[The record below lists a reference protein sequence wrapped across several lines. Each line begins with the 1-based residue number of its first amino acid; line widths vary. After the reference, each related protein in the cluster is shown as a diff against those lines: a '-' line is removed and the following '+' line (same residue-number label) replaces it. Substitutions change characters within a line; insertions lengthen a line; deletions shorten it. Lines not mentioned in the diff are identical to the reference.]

1 MYLYSTFRI
10 LTYKIRM
17 RDILLLNISQ
27 CHFPFVFIG
36 YFYAKN
42 DILLFYPNY
51 NNSSIITHLTQPQL
65 VTCWKSFTSDILYSH
80 DFFVTLRLTQI
91 IMEI

>member
-1 MYLYSTFRI
+1 MYLCSTFRI

-17 RDILLLNISQ
+17 KDILLLNISQ
-27 CHFPFVFIG
+27 CHFPLFSLATFMRRMTYYSFIPI
-36 YFYAKN
+36 
-42 DILLFYPNY
+42 IL
-51 NNSSIITHLTQPQL
+51 THLTQPQL

-80 DFFVTLRLTQI
+80 DFFVTLRSTQI